1 MSTKSRKI
9 RWPPAKTPKRQQ
21 KRVNAMEF
29 TDTDSTQTNW
39 DEFKLQNKSECCPV
53 TGVSRSLSF
62 AQIEHSDAVL
72 LASQIESGRESNLKL
87 QTLFDKFLY
96 QK

>member
-1 MSTKSRKI
+1 
-9 RWPPAKTPKRQQ
+9 
-21 KRVNAMEF
+21 MEF
-29 TDTDSTQTNW
+29 TDTDNTQTNW
-39 DEFKLQNKSECCPV
+39 DEFRLENKSEYCPV

-62 AQIEHSDAVL
+62 AQVEHSDM
-72 LASQIESGRESNLKL
+72 ASLTSQVEFGRESKLKL